1 MKERLLISACLL
13 GFNCKYNGGSN
24 RLPDET
30 LAALRERYE
39 LIPVC
44 PEFAAGLPAPRPS
57 CERRGERVVNVE
69 GRDVTAA
76 FEKGAQIALCLAGR
90 FGCRKALLKER
101 SPTCGAGE
109 IYDGTF
115 SHTVIPG
122 DGTAAEALRAAGLSL
137 CGESRVENLIK
148 LQE

>member
-13 GFNCKYNGGSN
+13 GFRCKYDGGAN
-24 RLPDET
+24 TLPAET

-39 LIPVC
+39 FVPVC
-44 PEFAAGLPAPRPS
+44 PEFAAGLPAPRPP
-57 CERRGERVVNVE
+57 CERRDGRVVNVE
-69 GRDVTAA
+69 GRDLTAA
-76 FEKGAQIALCLAGR
+76 FEAGARTALRLAER

-101 SPTCGAGE
+101 SPTCGAGA

-122 DGTAAEALRAAGLSL
+122 DGTAAEALRAAVLVL
-137 CGESRVENLIK
+137 FGESQASELT
-148 LQE
+148 E

>member
-24 RLPDET
+24 RLPDDT
-30 LAALRERYE
+30 LAALRERYS
-39 LIPVC
+39 LVPVC

-57 CERRGERVVNVE
+57 CERQGERVVNVE
-69 GRDVTAA
+69 GMDVTDA
-76 FEKGAQIALCLAGR
+76 FEKGARIALALAER
-90 FGCRKALLKER
+90 FDCRTALLKER

-122 DGTAAEALRAAGLSL
+122 DGTAAETLRAAGLFL
-137 CGESRVENLIK
+137 CGESETDRLLE
-148 LQE
+148 